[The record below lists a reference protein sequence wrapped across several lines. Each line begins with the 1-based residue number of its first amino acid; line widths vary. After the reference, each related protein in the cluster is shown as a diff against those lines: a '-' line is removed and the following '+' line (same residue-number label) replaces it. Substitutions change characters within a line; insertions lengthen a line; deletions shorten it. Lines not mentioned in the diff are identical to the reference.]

1 MALDGVLSTGSV
13 YTQIPNGTLATLGYA
28 TNDTSAEATAGSSTP
43 GSPTPGSSTPG
54 AASGGTSTAGEETT
68 SRLSAPAYI
77 SPVVT
82 YDSQAAI
89 AITQFRDSTTG
100 AVDYQIPSRQVV
112 EQYRLRATGAP
123 HYKGGNPLLPA
134 EVTAPSNDQ
143 SAAGATASNTST
155 TASSAG
161 TTGASST
168 STGGA
173 GSGSALISPL
183 VAAVTLGA
191 AAVNVVA

>member
-1 MALDGVLSTGSV
+1 MALDGVLSTGSA
-13 YTQIPNGTLATLGYA
+13 YAQIPSGTLATLGYA
-28 TNDTSAEATAGSSTP
+28 TNDTSAEATSAGSSA
-43 GSPTPGSSTPG
+43 SGSSTPG
-54 AASGGTSTAGEETT
+54 AAPGGTSPAGEETT

-100 AVDYQIPSRQVV
+100 AVDYQIPSRHVV

-134 EVTAPSNDQ
+134 EVAAPSNDQ
-143 SAAGATASNTST
+143 PVAGAAGPSSTSPT
-155 TASSAG
+155 AG
-161 TTGASST
+161 TAGPSST
-168 STGGA
+168 STGGG
-173 GSGSALISPL
+173 GSGSALISPT

>member
-1 MALDGVLSTGSV
+1 MALDGVLSTGSA
-13 YTQIPNGTLATLGYA
+13 YPQIPNGTLATLGYA
-28 TNDTSAEATAGSSTP
+28 TNDTSAETTAAGSSTA
-43 GSPTPGSSTPG
+43 G
-54 AASGGTSTAGEETT
+54 AASGATSPAGEETT

-143 SAAGATASNTST
+143 SAAGATASSNTST
-155 TASSAG
+155 AAASGG
-161 TTGASST
+161 TTGASTT
-168 STGGA
+168 STGG
-173 GSGSALISPL
+173 GSGSALISPT

>member
-1 MALDGVLSTGSV
+1 MALDGVLSTGST
-13 YTQIPNGTLATLGYA
+13 YAQTPGGSLATLGHA
-28 TNDTSAEATAGSSTP
+28 ANDTTTEAAGTSTSAEEA
-43 GSPTPGSSTPG
+43 
-54 AASGGTSTAGEETT
+54 T

-77 SPVVT
+77 SPAVT

-143 SAAGATASNTST
+143 PAAKSDATATAAGAT
-155 TASSAG
+155 
-161 TTGASST
+161 GASS
-168 STGGA
+168 SGAGGG
-173 GSGSALISPL
+173 GSGSAVISPT

>member
-1 MALDGVLSTGSV
+1 MALDGVLSTGSA
-13 YTQIPNGTLATLGYA
+13 YAQIPNGTLATLGYA
-28 TNDTSAEATAGSSTP
+28 SNDTSAETTAAA
-43 GSPTPGSSTPG
+43 SSTPG
-54 AASGGTSTAGEETT
+54 ATSGGTSPAGEETT

-77 SPVVT
+77 SPAVT

-143 SAAGATASNTST
+143 SATGAAASSNTGPT
-155 TASSAG
+155 TSPGG
-161 TTGASST
+161 TADTSST
-168 STGGA
+168 STGGG
-173 GSGSALISPL
+173 GSGSALISPT